1 MIDID
6 SLLEKMKQDG
16 TFQEIIKNNPVMTS
30 KDVMTVGCTLPRAQR
45 RANIKWLEK
54 VGQMLKQEGIWYYEA
69 ADMLFTRVG
78 TGWVLLA
85 GGLKEMSDTNPPTFN
100 TLHKK

>member
-6 SLLEKMKQDG
+6 SLLETMKQDG

-30 KDVMTVGCTLPRAQR
+30 KDVMTVGCTLPRNQR

-54 VGQMLKQEGIWYYEA
+54 VGKMLKQEGVWYYEA
-69 ADMLFTRVG
+69 ADTLFARVG

-85 GGLKEMSDTNPPTFN
+85 GGLKEMSDTNPPAFSI
-100 TLHKK
+100 LQK